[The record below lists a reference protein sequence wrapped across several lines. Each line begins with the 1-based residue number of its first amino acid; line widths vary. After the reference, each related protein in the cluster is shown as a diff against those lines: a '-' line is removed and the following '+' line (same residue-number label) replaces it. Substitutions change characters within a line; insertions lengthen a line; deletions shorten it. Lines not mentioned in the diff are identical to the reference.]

1 MECGACEAACPMGV
15 DLRTFTRKLAKDV
28 KELFGYEAGRDAEE
42 VPPLGTFE
50 MDDPNEFV
58 R

>member
-1 MECGACEAACPMGV
+1 MGV

-28 KELFGYEAGRDAEE
+28 KELFGYEAGMDAEE